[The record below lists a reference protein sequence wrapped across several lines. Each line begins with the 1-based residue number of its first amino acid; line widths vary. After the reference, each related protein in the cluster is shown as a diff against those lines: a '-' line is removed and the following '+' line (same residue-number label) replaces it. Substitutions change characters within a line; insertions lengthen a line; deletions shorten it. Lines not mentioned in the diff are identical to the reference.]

1 MESQS
6 VFFKPRLNRN
16 RFPRLR
22 FRPSMGIARRFSD
35 DFQRQCQIDNY
46 CDLRTIPPGS
56 TLFHVFATNKPE
68 ELGGKELLIGE
79 VILTSILTTSREG
92 ADSIGYETL

>member
-1 MESQS
+1 
-6 VFFKPRLNRN
+6 
-16 RFPRLR
+16 
-22 FRPSMGIARRFSD
+22 MGIVRRFSD

-56 TLFHVFATNKPE
+56 TLFHVFAANKPK

-79 VILTSILTTSREG
+79 VILTSILTTSRGGSDQLEL
-92 ADSIGYETL
+92 A

>member
-1 MESQS
+1 
-6 VFFKPRLNRN
+6 
-16 RFPRLR
+16 
-22 FRPSMGIARRFSD
+22 MGIARRFSD

-92 ADSIGYETL
+92 ADSA